1 MMIRRSS
8 LISCWLINAQIS
20 SSYRESLVPF
30 VTGFSSSCPK
40 AYWLYPFQACLNAFL
55 ITSVRGS
62 GLLLDFVSAAE
73 AANPLMLNK
82 KTEVAQMGMCI
93 PRVCSCEAKERVP
106 KVKDGSM
113 LSYPGWKWNALARKE
128 IVKRMFLLR
137 RKKILTCLCNS
148 HRVKMPTGYFAEK
161 RGFHIGCNTGSVNL
175 HCFDT
180 RIWMHVFLDHMC
192 KGQ

>member
-1 MMIRRSS
+1 MVLLKVSS
-8 LISCWLINAQIS
+8 P
-20 SSYRESLVPF
+20 YRESFVPF

-40 AYWLYPFQACLNAFL
+40 AYWWYPFQACLNAFL

-62 GLLLDFVSAAE
+62 GLLFDFVSAGAA

-82 KTEVAQMGMCI
+82 KTVVAQMGMCI
-93 PRVCSCEAKERVP
+93 PYVCACGAKERVS
-106 KVKDGSM
+106 KVKDGWV

-137 RKKILTCLCNS
+137 RKKILTCLCNG

-161 RGFHIGCNTGSVNL
+161 RGFQIGCNMYRVCGLIFGYVSIQ
-175 HCFDT
+175 DT
-180 RIWMHVFLDHMC
+180 DITRAPWSHV
-192 KGQ
+192 